1 MTYIAAYG
9 ATLLVFLL
17 ADMVWL
23 GTMVSRLYR
32 PVLGDLLLP
41 EANLTPAII
50 FYLVYP
56 LGLMIFAIVPAL
68 MSGNIT
74 TALLFGALFGF
85 FTYGTYDLTNQ
96 ATLRNWSTT
105 LTIADMAWG
114 SVLGGISSLAAAWI
128 VTKFFPP
135 V

>member
-56 LGLMIFAIVPAL
+56 LGLVIFAIVPAL

-105 LTIADMAWG
+105 LTISDMAWG